1 VLQGVGRQFM
11 YHQCETCR
19 RVFTDAEA
27 RHRNPDPAS
36 ERADIVI
43 GREKNREY
51 IAEQRRGTLPARQ
64 RSDEMWA
71 RPRAVSCLVMC

>member
-1 VLQGVGRQFM
+1 M

-27 RHRNPDPAS
+27 RHPNPDPAS
-36 ERADIVI
+36 ERADIVF

-51 IAEQRRGTLPARQ
+51 VAEQRRGTLPARQ
-64 RSDEMWA
+64 RSDEIVGA
-71 RPRAVSCLVMC
+71 TESGQLLGHVLNGRR